1 MNLGQLAEATKA
13 EPVLLSEYMLYE
25 ICMMLLIVRKGRI
38 LRSLACF
45 GAILEV
51 GSDGY
56 ASSPSYE
63 LYANPA
69 FAKGLASW

>member
-1 MNLGQLAEATKA
+1 
-13 EPVLLSEYMLYE
+13 
-25 ICMMLLIVRKGRI
+25 MLLIVSKGRI

-56 ASSPSYE
+56 ASSPSFE